1 KVLVLHFLQDK
12 SEKAAASALG
22 VHPFF
27 VKDYFTAARN
37 YPTGKLKQIFGFLR
51 EYDLRSKG
59 VDNVSADEGALLKEL
74 IWKILH

>member
-1 KVLVLHFLQDK
+1 M
-12 SEKAAASALG
+12 G

-27 VKDYFTAARN
+27 VGDYIAAAKN
-37 YPTGKLKQIFGFLR
+37 YSMEKLKAIFSFLR

-59 VDNVSADEGALLKEL
+59 IDNASADDGELMKEL